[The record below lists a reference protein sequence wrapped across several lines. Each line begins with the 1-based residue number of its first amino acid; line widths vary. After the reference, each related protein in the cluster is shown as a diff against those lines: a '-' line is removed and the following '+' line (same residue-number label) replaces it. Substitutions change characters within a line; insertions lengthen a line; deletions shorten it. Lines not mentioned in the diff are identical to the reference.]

1 VFVATG
7 VSVFHGARLGY
18 GSEVRVNGVGSSH
31 RIART
36 RRDQHTLVP
45 AAQSP
50 EAGWEHLPRI
60 TRKSRS
66 SISATGLGLFWRL
79 EYQPEL
85 CRMPRNG
92 KLKVAELRFVPNPA
106 SL

>member
-1 VFVATG
+1 MHGMQTHARTFFLSNF
-7 VSVFHGARLGY
+7 VSV
-18 GSEVRVNGVGSSH
+18 ENKEPSSH
-31 RIART
+31 RIAST